1 MKIKEI
7 VFTAFIICCFI
18 YSGNASSET
27 IDLYTSANWSNLKQ
41 NVIIFNEK
49 EETAW
54 AGSFNLTKV
63 GGGFSTSV
71 FCVEIDQNIS
81 VPSGPYTFNVNDLD
95 DVESRYQNAGWLMNE
110 FSSLIDTPQSG
121 ALQLAI
127 WEVIYDTTFNLGDG
141 NFKIKTPA
149 SGFSDLLSQ
158 ITIKYNATE
167 NAGHSFDMSRFAT
180 FTSLTVQD
188 LIGIDPSPVPEPAT
202 MLLFGAGL
210 AGIAGL
216 RLRRK

>member
-1 MKIKEI
+1 MLKSIWI
-7 VFTAFIICCFI
+7 ASVFLGLLLWNDF
-18 YSGNASSET
+18 ASSET
-27 IDLYTSANWSNLKQ
+27 INLNTSANWSNLTQ
-41 NVIIFNEK
+41 NVIDFK
-49 EETAW
+49 GKQETVW

-71 FCVEIDQNIS
+71 FCIEIDQDIS
-81 VPSGPYTFNVNDLD
+81 IPYGPYSFNVNDLG
-95 DVESRYQNAGWLMNE
+95 DVATRYQNAGWLMNE

-127 WEVIYDTTFNLGDG
+127 WEVIYDTSFNLEDGD
-141 NFKIKTPA
+141 FKVVTPA

-158 ITIKYNATE
+158 ITDKFNASE
-167 NAGHSFDMSRFAT
+167 NAEHSFDMSRLAT

-210 AGIAGL
+210 AGLAGM
-216 RLRRK
+216 RLRKKQ